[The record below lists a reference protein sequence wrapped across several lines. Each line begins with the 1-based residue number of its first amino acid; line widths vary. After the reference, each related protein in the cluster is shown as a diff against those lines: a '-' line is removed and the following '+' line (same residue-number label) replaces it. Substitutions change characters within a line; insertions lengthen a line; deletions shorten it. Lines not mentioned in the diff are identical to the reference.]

1 LFEIIRDSFAPMRER
16 RAELEASATFVDD
29 VLADGAAR
37 AREAAEKT
45 MTRVRRAIGISA

>member
-1 LFEIIRDSFAPMRER
+1 LFEIIRDSFASMRER
-16 RAELEASATFVDD
+16 RVELEASAGFVDG

-37 AREAAEKT
+37 ARESAEKT